1 MVFDN
6 TFYRVIV
13 HIGKWVVGSS
23 MRTYSMND
31 AKDPYEHE
39 IDSMGGNIRV
49 GMLKQSPMEEDTKG
63 LPQILQPP

>member
-31 AKDPYEHE
+31 AQDPYEQKE
-39 IDSMGGNIRV
+39 DAMGENVRV
-49 GMLKQSPMEEDTKG
+49 GNAKTESNGSRFQDT
-63 LPQILQPP
+63 PHILQPP